1 MEAKTYAALC
11 DSLATATFDSIGK
24 DAYQQLFPAGYVMPL
39 NSEDLKMRDVLDNLP
54 TDRGDHVSILCNM
67 LANFISGL
75 YSGKYS
81 EWARTAELGALA
93 LTLQGL
99 CNTGRIHED
108 AEFASELAEY
118 CLYQTD
124 GLVSIFAE
132 ESQKGKDSV
141 LDLAE
146 KSCHGERGLCDK
158 CGYVPAHEGICL
170 CCGNNVIPENQML
183 PEGGVPDTIISITVD
198 GQPTL
203 KSSIHH
209 VVEALK
215 NLGCK
220 TEAVSDILGVSVSYV
235 GEVLE
240 ALPDAIDKAERYE
253 IESMHQEKETVIG
266 ILQSFAKIAGNPM
279 RQYLMEQAAR
289 ELEGLDSEVLL
300 NHFKSQGE

>member
-1 MEAKTYAALC
+1 MKAEIFAALS
-11 DSLATATFDSIGK
+11 DSLATATFDTIGK
-24 DAYQQLFPAGYVMPL
+24 DAYAHLFPAGYTMTL
-39 NSEDLKMRDVLDNLP
+39 NSDDLKMRDVLDNLP
-54 TDRGDHVSILCNM
+54 TDRGDHVGILCNM
-67 LANFISGL
+67 VANLLSGMHD
-75 YSGKYS
+75 GKYS

-124 GLVSIFAE
+124 GLLSIYAE
-132 ESQKGKDSV
+132 ESQKGKESV

-146 KSCHGERGLCDK
+146 KACHEDK
-158 CGYVPAHEGICL
+158 GYCRNCGYVPSHDGTCL
-170 CCGNNVIPENQML
+170 CCGGNTITKEQMHA
-183 PEGGVPDTIISITVD
+183 VPDNVISITVD
-198 GQPTL
+198 GHPTL

-253 IESMHQEKETVIG
+253 IDDMHQEKEIVIG
-266 ILQSFAKIAGNPM
+266 ILRSFAKIAGNPK
-279 RQYLMEQAAR
+279 RRYLMEQAAC
-289 ELEGLDSEVLL
+289 ELEVLDSKGLF